1 MKTKEVVSQLNI
13 YYFVIMSLLAQRS
26 AKIAIVKDLGCQ
38 TVRCAPSF
46 TRSMTVLPITNYQL
60 AIINIMYLKTL
71 PLRQFRNYFDQK
83 VAFDAPKTIL
93 VGNNAQGKSNLLE
106 AVELLST
113 LKSHRVGRDRDLILD
128 SKPIGQIDAT
138 LERQTGPI
146 DLALTLRCGGRR
158 TLKLNGE
165 PLRRHLDF
173 LSVLNVVQ
181 FSCLDLDLVR
191 GGPEGRRNWIDRL
204 VIQLEP
210 IYAHI
215 LQQYNQI
222 LRQRNALLKRSKEI
236 RKAEFSESFD
246 KMQFLAPESPELEN
260 KENLLI
266 PNSQFPISSSELAL
280 WDAQLATAGARVIRR
295 RDRILERLMPL
306 ARNWQIGRASGR
318 DRVSL
323 SAFLLNRSSDLSS
336 ELALWDAQLATAGAR
351 VIRRRDRILERLM
364 PLARNWHHSIS
375 GSAEVLDVKYEA
387 NIEVGAELIAKDNL
401 EGVRQ
406 AFLDKIQKRAIAE
419 QFQGT
424 TLVGPHRDDI
434 TFTINNT
441 PARQYASQGQQ
452 RTLVLALKL
461 AELQLIEEVV
471 GEAPL
476 LLLDDVLAEL
486 DLSRQ
491 NQLLETIQE
500 RFQTLI
506 TTTHL
511 GAFDTQWLRQTQILS
526 VVAGQINRF

>member
-1 MKTKEVVSQLNI
+1 
-13 YYFVIMSLLAQRS
+13 
-26 AKIAIVKDLGCQ
+26 
-38 TVRCAPSF
+38 
-46 TRSMTVLPITNYQL
+46 
-60 AIINIMYLKTL
+60 MYLKTL
-71 PLRQFRNYFDQK
+71 HLRQFRNYYDQK

-93 VGNNAQGKSNLLE
+93 LGNNAQGKSNLLE

-113 LKSHRVGRDRDLILD
+113 LKSHRVSRDRDLILD
-128 SKPIGQIDAT
+128 SKPIAQIDAT
-138 LERQTGPI
+138 LERQTGAI
-146 DLALTLRCGGRR
+146 DLALTLRSGARR
-158 TLKLNGE
+158 SLKLNGE

-215 LQQYNQI
+215 LHQYNQI
-222 LRQRNALLKRSKEI
+222 LRQRNALLKRSRAV
-236 RKAEFSESFD
+236 RKAEFSESLD
-246 KMQFLAPESPELEN
+246 TMRFLEAENPEPENTEDSP
-260 KENLLI
+260 I
-266 PNSQFPISSSELAL
+266 PNSQSPNSSSELAL

-295 RDRILERLMPL
+295 RDR
-306 ARNWQIGRASGR
+306 
-318 DRVSL
+318 V
-323 SAFLLNRSSDLSS
+323 
-336 ELALWDAQLATAGAR
+336 
-351 VIRRRDRILERLM
+351 LERLM
-364 PLARNWHHSIS
+364 PLARNWHGSIS
-375 GSAEVLDVKYEA
+375 GSTEILDVKYDA
-387 NIEVGAELIAKDNL
+387 NIEVSSELIGQDNL

-406 AFLDKIQKRAIAE
+406 AFLEKIQKRAIAE

-511 GAFDTQWLRQTQILS
+511 GAFDSQWLRQTQILS
-526 VVAGQINRF
+526 VVSGKINQF

>member
-1 MKTKEVVSQLNI
+1 
-13 YYFVIMSLLAQRS
+13 
-26 AKIAIVKDLGCQ
+26 
-38 TVRCAPSF
+38 
-46 TRSMTVLPITNYQL
+46 
-60 AIINIMYLKTL
+60 MYLKTL
-71 PLRQFRNYFDQK
+71 HLRQFRNYLDQK

-138 LERQTGPI
+138 LDRLTGAI
-146 DLALTLRCGGRR
+146 DLSLTLRSQSRR
-158 TLKLNGE
+158 TCKLNGE

-222 LRQRNALLKRSKEI
+222 LRQRNALLKQSKEI
-236 RKAEFSESFD
+236 RKEQFSQSFD
-246 KMQFLAPESPELEN
+246 KIPFLAPESLEPENTEDFP
-260 KENLLI
+260 I
-266 PNSQFPISSSELAL
+266 PNSPFPIPHSQSP
-280 WDAQLATAGARVIRR
+280 IK
-295 RDRILERLMPL
+295 
-306 ARNWQIGRASGR
+306 
-318 DRVSL
+318 
-323 SAFLLNRSSDLSS
+323 SS

-364 PLARNWHHSIS
+364 PLARNWHSSIS
-375 GSAEVLDVKYEA
+375 GSAEILDVKYDA
-387 NIEVGAELIAKDNL
+387 NIEVGSELIAKDNL

-406 AFLDKIQKRAIAE
+406 AFLDKIQQRAIAE

-434 TFTINNT
+434 IFTINNT

-511 GAFDTQWLRQTQILS
+511 GAFDSQWLRQTQILS
-526 VVAGQINRF
+526 VVSGQIHQF

>member
-1 MKTKEVVSQLNI
+1 
-13 YYFVIMSLLAQRS
+13 
-26 AKIAIVKDLGCQ
+26 
-38 TVRCAPSF
+38 
-46 TRSMTVLPITNYQL
+46 
-60 AIINIMYLKTL
+60 MYLKTL
-71 PLRQFRNYFDQK
+71 HLRQFRNYFDQK

-93 VGNNAQGKSNLLE
+93 LGNNAQGKSNLLE

-113 LKSHRVGRDRDLILD
+113 LKSHRVSRDRDLILD
-128 SKPIGQIDAT
+128 SKPIAQIDAT
-138 LERQTGPI
+138 LERQTGAI
-146 DLALTLRCGGRR
+146 DLSLTLRSGARR

-181 FSCLDLDLVR
+181 FSCLDLELVR

-215 LQQYNQI
+215 LHQYNQI
-222 LRQRNALLKRSKEI
+222 LRQRNSLLKRSKEA

-246 KMQFLAPESPELEN
+246 KNRFFAPESPDPEN
-260 KENLLI
+260 TED
-266 PNSQFPISSSELAL
+266 FPIPDSQSPIPTSELAL

-306 ARNWQIGRASGR
+306 AR
-318 DRVSL
+318 D
-323 SAFLLNRSSDLSS
+323 
-336 ELALWDAQLATAGAR
+336 
-351 VIRRRDRILERLM
+351 
-364 PLARNWHHSIS
+364 WHRSIS
-375 GSAEVLDVKYEA
+375 GSAEVLDVKYDA
-387 NIEVGAELIAKDNL
+387 NIEVSSELIGKDNL

-406 AFLDKIQKRAIAE
+406 AFLEKIQKRAIAE

-434 TFTINNT
+434 TFTINST

-526 VVAGQINRF
+526 VAAGQINRFEI

>member
-1 MKTKEVVSQLNI
+1 
-13 YYFVIMSLLAQRS
+13 
-26 AKIAIVKDLGCQ
+26 
-38 TVRCAPSF
+38 
-46 TRSMTVLPITNYQL
+46 
-60 AIINIMYLKTL
+60 MYLKTL
-71 PLRQFRNYFDQK
+71 HLRQFRNYLDQK
-83 VAFDAPKTIL
+83 VTFDAPKTIL

-113 LKSHRVGRDRDLILD
+113 LKSHRVSRDRDLILD
-128 SKPIGQIDAT
+128 SKPIAQIDAT
-138 LERQTGPI
+138 LERQTGAI
-146 DLALTLRCGGRR
+146 DLSLTLRSQARR

-222 LRQRNALLKRSKEI
+222 LRQRNALLKRSKAI
-236 RKAEFSESFD
+236 RKAEFSQSFD
-246 KMQFLAPESPELEN
+246 KNRFLQLEN
-260 KENLLI
+260 LEPENTQDSPI
-266 PNSQFPISSSELAL
+266 PNSQSPI
-280 WDAQLATAGARVIRR
+280 
-295 RDRILERLMPL
+295 P
-306 ARNWQIGRASGR
+306 
-318 DRVSL
+318 
-323 SAFLLNRSSDLSS
+323 SS

-364 PLARNWHHSIS
+364 PLARNWHGSIS
-375 GSAEVLDVKYEA
+375 GSAEILDVKYDA
-387 NIEVGAELIAKDNL
+387 NIEVGPELIAKDNL

-406 AFLDKIQKRAIAE
+406 AFLEKIQQRAIAE

-441 PARQYASQGQQ
+441 PARQYGSQGQQ

-471 GEAPL
+471 GEPPL

-511 GAFDTQWLRQTQILS
+511 GAFDSQWLRQTQILS
-526 VVAGQINRF
+526 VGAGQINQV

>member
-1 MKTKEVVSQLNI
+1 
-13 YYFVIMSLLAQRS
+13 
-26 AKIAIVKDLGCQ
+26 
-38 TVRCAPSF
+38 
-46 TRSMTVLPITNYQL
+46 
-60 AIINIMYLKTL
+60 MYLKTL
-71 PLRQFRNYFDQK
+71 HLRQFRNYFDQK

-146 DLALTLRCGGRR
+146 DLALTLRSGGRR

-246 KMQFLAPESPELEN
+246 KMQFLAPESPEPEN
-260 KENLLI
+260 KEDLPI
-266 PNSQFPISSSELAL
+266 PNSQFPI
-280 WDAQLATAGARVIRR
+280 
-295 RDRILERLMPL
+295 P
-306 ARNWQIGRASGR
+306 
-318 DRVSL
+318 
-323 SAFLLNRSSDLSS
+323 SS

-375 GSAEVLDVKYEA
+375 GSAEILDVKYEA

-406 AFLDKIQKRAIAE
+406 AFLEKIQKRAIAE